1 VTVARRVGVFGGTFD
16 PIHIGHLAAAQDAA
30 ETLRLDRVFFVPNGR
45 PPHKQSPAVSEVTDR
60 VAMVRSAIA
69 DNPLFALSLIEVERP
84 GMSYLLDTLRQF
96 RKELQTGTEMY
107 CLVGCDGLRDLHTW
121 HLPERL
127 LAEFQLVVLDRPSAH
142 AVDWASI
149 EQHFPDIRRQILM
162 VHVVQLQISSEEIR
176 ARVAEARSIRY
187 YVPDSV
193 YAYIQ
198 QRGLYRA
205 ES

>member
-1 VTVARRVGVFGGTFD
+1 MTVARRVGVFGGTFD

-30 ETLRLDRVFFVPNGR
+30 KTLHLDRVFFVPNGR
-45 PPHKQSPAVSEVTDR
+45 PPHKQSVAVSEVADR
-60 VAMVRSAIA
+60 VAMVRRAIE

-84 GMSYLLDTLRQF
+84 GMSYLIDTLRQF
-96 RKELQTGTEMY
+96 RKELQSDTEIY
-107 CLVGCDGLRDLHTW
+107 CLVGCDALRDLHSW

-149 EQHFPDIRRQILM
+149 ERHFPDIRCQIRI

-176 ARVAEARSIRY
+176 TRMAEARSIQY

-193 YAYIQ
+193 FAYIQ

-205 ES
+205 ER